1 MHLTYFK
8 RIVLTFFRLSFNI
21 HIVVDNSNLFIGAQ
35 LGQGENGRQNA
46 SIRINVANLVKVIEE
61 NKQMRNIKT
70 RIVGGS
76 IPPRGAKVWTEWENC
91 NYNCFLGERTANNKV
106 STIH

>member
-8 RIVLTFFRLSFNI
+8 RIVLTFFRLSSNI

-61 NKQMRNIKT
+61 NKQMENIKT

-76 IPPRGAKVWTEWENC
+76 IPPRNARVWTEWEKC
-91 NYNCFLGERTANNKV
+91 NYKCLLGGRTNDNKV
-106 STIH
+106 

>member
-1 MHLTYFK
+1 
-8 RIVLTFFRLSFNI
+8 
-21 HIVVDNSNLFIGAQ
+21 

-46 SIRINVANLVKVIEE
+46 AIRINVAKLVKVIEE

-76 IPPRGAKVWTEWENC
+76 IPPRKARVWTEWEKC
-91 NYNCFLGERTANNKV
+91 NYTCLLGGRTNENKV
-106 STIH
+106 